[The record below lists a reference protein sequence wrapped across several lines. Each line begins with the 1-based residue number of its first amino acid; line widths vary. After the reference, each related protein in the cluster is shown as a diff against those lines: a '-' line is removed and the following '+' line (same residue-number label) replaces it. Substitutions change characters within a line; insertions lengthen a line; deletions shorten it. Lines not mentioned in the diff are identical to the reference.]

1 MSENNFAELYK
12 TWPTDQLLSVVD
24 NPDHYEPSALE
35 AAEIEL
41 KSRQLTTEELTVARY
56 VLNQREAEK
65 ETNIDTIKAKDQW
78 TITGR
83 FDTPRVQVVKRSI
96 VRISFFTGILIVFK
110 GYNLFPA
117 LLYPIKYFKE
127 LPDNYTLL
135 SFFNV
140 MVLIVGFLLFWL
152 LKRTGW
158 ILLTLFFASSSSMV
172 VSTLMYMLFQSRRE
186 AKILVEF
193 NPILQPYPLEMYIL
207 PILLYG
213 FLTWILCTKKIRE
226 CYFISKTAMFWTLA
240 VGILLIPCLSFWLM
254 L

>member
-12 TWPTDQLLSVVD
+12 TWSTDQLLSVVD
-24 NPDHYEPSALE
+24 NPDHYEPSVLE

-41 KSRQLTTEELTVARY
+41 KGRQLTTEELTAARY

-65 ETNIDTIKAKDQW
+65 ETDFDTIKSKEQW
-78 TITGR
+78 AITGR

-117 LLYPIKYFKE
+117 LVYPIKYFKE
-127 LPDNYTLL
+127 LPDTYTLL
-135 SFFNV
+135 SYCSHS
-140 MVLIVGFLLFWL
+140 
-152 LKRTGW
+152 
-158 ILLTLFFASSSSMV
+158 FFASSSSMV
-172 VSTLMYMLFQSRRE
+172 VSTLMYMLLQSSRE

-226 CYFISKTAMFWTLA
+226 
-240 VGILLIPCLSFWLM
+240 WL
-254 L
+254 

>member
-41 KSRQLTTEELTVARY
+41 KSRQLTTEELTAARY

-96 VRISFFTGILIVFK
+96 VRISFFTGILIVLK
-110 GYNLFPA
+110 A
-117 LLYPIKYFKE
+117 II
-127 LPDNYTLL
+127 
-135 SFFNV
+135 FF
-140 MVLIVGFLLFWL
+140 LHC
-152 LKRTGW
+152 
-158 ILLTLFFASSSSMV
+158 
-172 VSTLMYMLFQSRRE
+172 
-186 AKILVEF
+186 
-193 NPILQPYPLEMYIL
+193 YI
-207 PILLYG
+207 
-213 FLTWILCTKKIRE
+213 RSN
-226 CYFISKTAMFWTLA
+226 ISKSYRITTHYCPFSM
-240 VGILLIPCLSFWLM
+240 
-254 L
+254 